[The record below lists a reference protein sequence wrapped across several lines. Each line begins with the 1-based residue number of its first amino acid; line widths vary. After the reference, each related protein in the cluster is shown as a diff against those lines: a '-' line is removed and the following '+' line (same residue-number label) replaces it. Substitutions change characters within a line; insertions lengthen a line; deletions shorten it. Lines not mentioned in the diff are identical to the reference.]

1 MLDDGDTTAAFAGL
15 NRAHQ
20 TRRAAAEN
28 QNVE

>member
-1 MLDDGDTTAAFAGL
+1 VLDDPDATAAFARL

-20 TRRAAAEN
+20 TRRTAAEN